1 MTREMLYRRAS
12 PPPFRAPPSSFNRNF
27 TVELCHSNSIF
38 WRNDGPG
45 RAILLKK
52 CSHFFS
58 FFLDI
63 LLSRSYLS
71 DYWIRTGEGRRYLF
85 PCLVEGGALHARLSL
100 RAFSFDSILFGED
113 AYFQIGSS
121 GSHIRNETGAIT
133 SRYSLKRKNTF
144 CCQLNSSSRGK
155 TYERWTSPGDMCD
168 MHYSHFYFFSFCPS
182 AVRSRA
188 SWCV

>member
-1 MTREMLYRRAS
+1 MGLGRAS
-12 PPPFRAPPSSFNRNF
+12 
-27 TVELCHSNSIF
+27 C
-38 WRNDGPG
+38 
-45 RAILLKK
+45 ILLKNAPV
-52 CSHFFS
+52 FFL
-58 FFLDI
+58 LDI

-85 PCLVEGGALHARLSL
+85 PCLGEGCVTCTAISQS
-100 RAFSFDSILFGED
+100 FSFDSILFGED

-155 TYERWTSPGDMCD
+155 TYERDELLPATCATCIIPI
-168 MHYSHFYFFSFCPS
+168 FTFFFFCPS

-188 SWCV
+188 S